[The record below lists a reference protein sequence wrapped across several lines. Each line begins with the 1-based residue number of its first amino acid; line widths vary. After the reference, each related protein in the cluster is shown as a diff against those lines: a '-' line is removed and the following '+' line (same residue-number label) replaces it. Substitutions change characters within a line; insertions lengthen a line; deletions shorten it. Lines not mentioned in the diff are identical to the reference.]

1 MVSAQ
6 SSTDSSHTPVS
17 QTHASHTATPHA
29 ASTLD
34 AERLSGASKAQSTQ
48 GQAGEQTKMKAISQP
63 AWGGPEVL
71 QLVEVARPQVPEA
84 GVLVRVMAAS
94 VHKGDW
100 HMLTGKPYLIRLAG
114 FGFSAPKRTIPGMA
128 VAGRVAA
135 VGQSVTVFKVGDE
148 VFGEIGG
155 GGFAEYVC
163 VTEKELALKPAS
175 VSFEDAATLPISS
188 TTALQGLRDAGR
200 LKPGQ
205 SVLING
211 AAGGVGTFAVQL
223 AKALGAEVTA
233 VCSTGNVALVQSLG
247 ADHVID
253 YKQEDFTQGI
263 PRFDVILDLVGN
275 RSATACRRVLK
286 EGGRLVAVAGGNEY
300 EWTGP
305 LFPILTGMAGNLFSS
320 KTFVPLAAKPTA
332 QDLKIVADLV
342 AAGKVKPFIDQRFS
356 LAQVSD
362 ALRLQG
368 QGHARGKSVIRVA
381 QDT

>member
-1 MVSAQ
+1 MISAL
-6 SSTDSSHTPVS
+6 SSTDSSQSAPH
-17 QTHASHTATPHA
+17 HTASAGKTENI
-29 ASTLD
+29 SVSSD
-34 AERLSGASKAQSTQ
+34 V
-48 GQAGEQTKMKAISQP
+48 QAGNLAKMKAISQP

-71 QLVEVARPQVPEA
+71 QLVEVERPPVPDE

-114 FGFSAPKRTIPGMA
+114 MGFSQPKRPIPGMA
-128 VAGRVAA
+128 IAGRVEA
-135 VGQSVTVFKVGDE
+135 VGRNVTAWKVGDG

-155 GGFAEYVC
+155 GGFAEYVV

-175 VSFEDAATLPISS
+175 VSFEDAATLPVSS
-188 TTALQGLRDAGR
+188 TTALQGLRDAGK
-200 LKPGQ
+200 LQPGQ

-211 AAGGVGTFAVQL
+211 AAGGIGTFAVQL
-223 AKALGAEVTA
+223 AKALGAEVTG

-253 YKQEDFTQGI
+253 YKQEDFTLGS

-275 RSATACRRVLK
+275 RSAAACRRVLK
-286 EGGRLVAVAGGNEY
+286 EGGRLVAVSGGIEY

-305 LFPILTGMAGNLFSS
+305 LFPILQGLLGNLFSS
-320 KTFVPLAAKPTA
+320 KTFVPLGAKPNV
-332 QDLKIVADLV
+332 QDLTTVVELV
-342 AAGKVKPFIDQRFS
+342 AAGKVRPFIDQRFS
-356 LAQVSD
+356 LAQVAD

-381 QDT
+381 LDT